1 MQKYRIRLKKY
12 GSLDFYYAILRKDW
26 KRSTIFGDMFL
37 KILAVL
43 VISGHRFIKDSC
55 IVSAS
60 ALTFYSV
67 LSLVPIVALVLGIA
81 KGFGVY
87 SLLEN
92 QLHQQT
98 FTNPEI
104 VDFVLQFANQAL
116 ENTQGG
122 LITGIGIVFLLWAV
136 IKVLGNTELAM
147 NQIWGVVR
155 GRSVTKKFTDYLS
168 IMFIAP
174 IFVVL
179 ISSINVFLTSNLQ
192 TIAMEDGFLSYA
204 SSLIITLLNFLP
216 FILVWMLF
224 IFLYMFMPTTR
235 VRFKYALLAGI
246 VAGSVYQVVQWFYI
260 RFQIGVS
267 SYNAI
272 YGSLAALPLLLVWLQ
287 LSWSIVLWGTELCYI
302 MKNRHFMFRD
312 VMDKE
317 SRWIDNIDLS
327 LQVLTYISKE
337 YIQNNGVPT
346 LEKISAE
353 LCMSTSKLQVVLQQ
367 LTDKGILAETGKE
380 DDRSYLPVID
390 LYQLSWAE
398 VIIRLSNIGDRNE
411 DEWEKRFVKAIYQ
424 EFGEEKFAY
433 PNQNQ

>member
-168 IMFIAP
+168 IMFVAP

-411 DEWEKRFVKAIYQ
+411 DEWEKRFIKAIYQ

-433 PNQNQ
+433 PKRNQ

>member
-1 MQKYRIRLKKY
+1 MQKYKIRLKKY
-12 GSLDFYYAILRKDW
+12 GSLDFYYAVIRKDW
-26 KRSTIFGDMFL
+26 KKSTILGDIFL

-43 VISGHRFIKDSC
+43 VISLHRFVKDSC
-55 IVSAS
+55 IISAS

-67 LSLVPIVALVLGIA
+67 LSFVPIVALALGIA

-87 SLLEN
+87 TLLED

-98 FTNPEI
+98 LTNPEI

-136 IKVLGNTELAM
+136 IRVLGNTELAM
-147 NQIWGVVR
+147 NQIWGVVK

-174 IFVVL
+174 IFIIL

-235 VRFKYALLAGI
+235 VQFKYALVAGI
-246 VAGSVYQVVQWFYI
+246 VAGSVYQIVQWFYI

-302 MKNRHFMFRD
+302 IKNRHFMFRD

-317 SRWIDNIDLS
+317 SRWIDNVEIS
-327 LQVLTYISKE
+327 LRVLTYISRI
-337 YIQNNGVPT
+337 YIQNHNIPT
-346 LEKISAE
+346 LGMICEE

-367 LTDKGILAETGKE
+367 LIDKGILAETGK
-380 DDRSYLPVID
+380 DDDHTYLPAID

-398 VIIRLSNIGDRNE
+398 VIIRLSNVGKREE

-424 EFGEEKFAY
+424 EFGDEKFA
-433 PNQNQ
+433 

>member
-1 MQKYRIRLKKY
+1 MKKYRIRLKKY
-12 GSLDFYYAILRKDW
+12 GSLDFYYAVLRKDW
-26 KRSTIFGDMFL
+26 KKSTIFGDIFL

-60 ALTFYSV
+60 ALTFYSI

-87 SLLEN
+87 ALLEE

-174 IFVVL
+174 IFVIL

-192 TIAMEDGFLSYA
+192 NVAMEDGFLSYA

-246 VAGSVYQVVQWFYI
+246 VAGSVYQIVQWFYI

-302 MKNRHFMFRD
+302 MKNRHFMFRE

-317 SRWIDNIDLS
+317 NRWIDNVDLS
-327 LQVLTYISKE
+327 LQVLSYISKV
-337 YIQNNGVPT
+337 YTRNKGVPT
-346 LEKISAE
+346 LGMISTE
-353 LCMSTSKLQVVLQQ
+353 LRMGTSKLQVVLQQ
-367 LTDKGILAETGKE
+367 LIDKGILTEVGKE
-380 DDRSYLPVID
+380 EDYSYLPLID

-398 VIIRLSNIGDRNE
+398 VIIRLSNIGNRNE

-424 EFGEEKFAY
+424 EFGEEKFACSE
-433 PNQNQ
+433 QNQ

>member
-1 MQKYRIRLKKY
+1 MQKYKIRLKKY
-12 GSLDFYYAILRKDW
+12 GSLDFYYAVIRKDW
-26 KRSTIFGDMFL
+26 KKSTILGDIFL

-43 VISGHRFIKDSC
+43 VISVHRFVKDSC
-55 IVSAS
+55 IISAS

-67 LSLVPIVALVLGIA
+67 LSFVPIVALALGIA

-87 SLLEN
+87 TLLEE

-98 FTNPEI
+98 LTNPEI

-136 IKVLGNTELAM
+136 IRVLGNTELAM
-147 NQIWGVVR
+147 NQIWGVVK

-174 IFVVL
+174 IFIIL

-235 VRFKYALLAGI
+235 VQFKYALVAGI
-246 VAGSVYQVVQWFYI
+246 VAGSVYQIVQWFYI

-302 MKNRHFMFRD
+302 IKNRHFMFRD

-317 SRWIDNIDLS
+317 SRWIDNVEIS
-327 LQVLTYISKE
+327 LRILTYISRI
-337 YIQNNGVPT
+337 YIQNHNIPT
-346 LEKISAE
+346 LGMICEE
-353 LCMSTSKLQVVLQQ
+353 LRMSTSKLQVVLQQ
-367 LTDKGILAETGKE
+367 LIDKGILAETGK
-380 DDRSYLPVID
+380 DDDHTYLPAID

-398 VIIRLSNIGDRNE
+398 VIIRLSNVGKRGE

-424 EFGEEKFAY
+424 EFGDEKFA
-433 PNQNQ
+433 

>member
-1 MQKYRIRLKKY
+1 
-12 GSLDFYYAILRKDW
+12 
-26 KRSTIFGDMFL
+26 
-37 KILAVL
+37 
-43 VISGHRFIKDSC
+43 
-55 IVSAS
+55 
-60 ALTFYSV
+60 
-67 LSLVPIVALVLGIA
+67 
-81 KGFGVY
+81 
-87 SLLEN
+87 
-92 QLHQQT
+92 
-98 FTNPEI
+98 
-104 VDFVLQFANQAL
+104 
-116 ENTQGG
+116 
-122 LITGIGIVFLLWAV
+122 
-136 IKVLGNTELAM
+136 M

-353 LCMSTSKLQVVLQQ
+353 LSMSTSKLQVVLQQ

-433 PNQNQ
+433 PKRNQ

>member
-179 ISSINVFLTSNLQ
+179 ISSINVFLTSNIQ

-433 PNQNQ
+433 PKRNQ

>member
-1 MQKYRIRLKKY
+1 MQKYKIRLKKY
-12 GSLDFYYAILRKDW
+12 GSLDFYYAVIRKDW
-26 KRSTIFGDMFL
+26 KKSTILGDIFL

-43 VISGHRFIKDSC
+43 VISVHRFVKDSC
-55 IVSAS
+55 IISAS

-67 LSLVPIVALVLGIA
+67 LSFVPIVALALGIA

-87 SLLEN
+87 TLLEE

-98 FTNPEI
+98 LTNPEI

-116 ENTQGG
+116 ENTQSG

-136 IKVLGNTELAM
+136 IRVLGNTELAM
-147 NQIWGVVR
+147 NQIWGVVK

-174 IFVVL
+174 IFIIL

-235 VRFKYALLAGI
+235 VQFKYALVAGI
-246 VAGSVYQVVQWFYI
+246 VAGSVYQIVQWFYI

-302 MKNRHFMFRD
+302 IKNRHFMFRD

-317 SRWIDNIDLS
+317 SRWIDNVEIS
-327 LQVLTYISKE
+327 LRILTYISRI
-337 YIQNNGVPT
+337 YIQNHNIPT
-346 LEKISAE
+346 LGMICEE
-353 LCMSTSKLQVVLQQ
+353 LRMSTSKLQVVLQQ
-367 LTDKGILAETGKE
+367 LIDKGILAETGK
-380 DDRSYLPVID
+380 DDDHTYLPAID

-398 VIIRLSNIGDRNE
+398 VIIRLSNVGKRGE

-424 EFGEEKFAY
+424 EFGDEKFA
-433 PNQNQ
+433 

>member
-224 IFLYMFMPTTR
+224 IFLYMLMPTTR

-353 LCMSTSKLQVVLQQ
+353 LSMSTSKLQVVLQQ

-433 PNQNQ
+433 PKRNQ

>member
-367 LTDKGILAETGKE
+367 LTNKGILAETGKE

-433 PNQNQ
+433 PKRNQ

>member
-1 MQKYRIRLKKY
+1 
-12 GSLDFYYAILRKDW
+12 
-26 KRSTIFGDMFL
+26 MFL

-411 DEWEKRFVKAIYQ
+411 DEWENVL
-424 EFGEEKFAY
+424 
-433 PNQNQ
+433 

>member
-380 DDRSYLPVID
+380 DDHSYLPVID

-411 DEWEKRFVKAIYQ
+411 DEWEKRFIKAIYQ

-433 PNQNQ
+433 PKRNQ

>member
-147 NQIWGVVR
+147 HQIWGVVR

-353 LCMSTSKLQVVLQQ
+353 LSMSTSKLQVVLQQ

-433 PNQNQ
+433 PKRNQ

>member
-1 MQKYRIRLKKY
+1 MQKYKIRLKKY
-12 GSLDFYYAILRKDW
+12 GSLDFYYAVIRKDW
-26 KRSTIFGDMFL
+26 KKSTILGDIFL

-43 VISGHRFIKDSC
+43 VISVHRFVKNSC
-55 IVSAS
+55 IISAS

-67 LSLVPIVALVLGIA
+67 LSFVPIVALALGIA

-87 SLLEN
+87 TLLED

-98 FTNPEI
+98 LTNPEI

-136 IKVLGNTELAM
+136 IRVLGNTELAM
-147 NQIWGVVR
+147 NQIWGVVK

-174 IFVVL
+174 IFIIL

-235 VRFKYALLAGI
+235 VQFKYALVAGI
-246 VAGSVYQVVQWFYI
+246 VAGSVYQIVQWFYI

-302 MKNRHFMFRD
+302 IKNRHFMFRD

-317 SRWIDNIDLS
+317 SRWIDNVEIS
-327 LQVLTYISKE
+327 LRILTYISRI
-337 YIQNNGVPT
+337 YIQNHNIPT
-346 LEKISAE
+346 LGMICDE
-353 LCMSTSKLQVVLQQ
+353 LRMSTSKLQVVLQQ
-367 LTDKGILAETGKE
+367 LIDKGILAETGK
-380 DDRSYLPVID
+380 DDDHTYLPAID

-398 VIIRLSNIGDRNE
+398 VIIRLSNVGKRGE

-424 EFGEEKFAY
+424 EFGDEKFA
-433 PNQNQ
+433 

>member
-1 MQKYRIRLKKY
+1 MKKYRIRLKKY
-12 GSLDFYYAILRKDW
+12 GSLDFYYAVLRKDW
-26 KRSTIFGDMFL
+26 KKSTIFGDIFL

-60 ALTFYSV
+60 ALTFYSI

-87 SLLEN
+87 ALLEE

-174 IFVVL
+174 IFVIL

-192 TIAMEDGFLSYA
+192 NVAMEDGFLSYA

-246 VAGSVYQVVQWFYI
+246 VAGSVYQIVQWFYI

-302 MKNRHFMFRD
+302 MKNRHFMFRE

-317 SRWIDNIDLS
+317 NRWIDNVDLS
-327 LQVLTYISKE
+327 LQVLSYISKV
-337 YIQNNGVPT
+337 YTQNKGVPT
-346 LEKISAE
+346 LGMISTE
-353 LCMSTSKLQVVLQQ
+353 LRMGTSKLQVVLQQ
-367 LTDKGILAETGKE
+367 LIDKGILTEVGKE
-380 DDRSYLPVID
+380 EDYSYLPLID

-398 VIIRLSNIGDRNE
+398 VIIRLSNIGNRNE

-424 EFGEEKFAY
+424 EFGEEKFACSE
-433 PNQNQ
+433 QNQ

>member
-433 PNQNQ
+433 PKRNQ

>member
-317 SRWIDNIDLS
+317 SRYRASDPPL
-327 LQVLTYISKE
+327 
-337 YIQNNGVPT
+337 
-346 LEKISAE
+346 
-353 LCMSTSKLQVVLQQ
+353 
-367 LTDKGILAETGKE
+367 
-380 DDRSYLPVID
+380 
-390 LYQLSWAE
+390 
-398 VIIRLSNIGDRNE
+398 
-411 DEWEKRFVKAIYQ
+411 
-424 EFGEEKFAY
+424 
-433 PNQNQ
+433 

>member
-433 PNQNQ
+433 PKQTQ

>member
-1 MQKYRIRLKKY
+1 MQKYKIRLKKY
-12 GSLDFYYAILRKDW
+12 GSLDFYYAVIRKDW
-26 KRSTIFGDMFL
+26 KKSTILGDIFL

-43 VISGHRFIKDSC
+43 VISLHRFVKDSC
-55 IVSAS
+55 IISAS

-67 LSLVPIVALVLGIA
+67 LSFVPIVALALGIA

-87 SLLEN
+87 TLLED

-98 FTNPEI
+98 LTNPEI

-136 IKVLGNTELAM
+136 IRVLGNTELAM
-147 NQIWGVVR
+147 NQIWGVVK

-174 IFVVL
+174 IFIIL

-235 VRFKYALLAGI
+235 VQFKYALVAGI
-246 VAGSVYQVVQWFYI
+246 VAGSVYQIVQWFYI

-302 MKNRHFMFRD
+302 IKNRHFMFRD

-317 SRWIDNIDLS
+317 SRWIDNVEIS
-327 LQVLTYISKE
+327 LRILTYISRI
-337 YIQNNGVPT
+337 YIQNHNIPT
-346 LEKISAE
+346 LGMICDE

-367 LTDKGILAETGKE
+367 LIDKGILAETGK
-380 DDRSYLPVID
+380 DDDHTYLPAID

-398 VIIRLSNIGDRNE
+398 VIIRLSNVGKGGE

-424 EFGEEKFAY
+424 EFGDEKFA
-433 PNQNQ
+433 

>member
-1 MQKYRIRLKKY
+1 MQKYKIRLKKY
-12 GSLDFYYAILRKDW
+12 GSLDFYYAVIRKDW
-26 KRSTIFGDMFL
+26 KKSTILGDIFL

-43 VISGHRFIKDSC
+43 VISVHRFVKDSC
-55 IVSAS
+55 IISAS

-67 LSLVPIVALVLGIA
+67 LSFVPIVALALGIA

-87 SLLEN
+87 TLLED

-98 FTNPEI
+98 LTNPEI

-136 IKVLGNTELAM
+136 IRVLGNTELAM
-147 NQIWGVVR
+147 NQIWGVVK

-174 IFVVL
+174 IFIIL

-204 SSLIITLLNFLP
+204 SSLTITLLNFLP

-224 IFLYMFMPTTR
+224 VFLYMFMPTTR
-235 VRFKYALLAGI
+235 VQFKYALIAGI
-246 VAGSVYQVVQWFYI
+246 VAGSVYQIVQWFYI

-302 MKNRHFMFRD
+302 IKNRHFMFRD

-317 SRWIDNIDLS
+317 SRWIDNVEIS
-327 LQVLTYISKE
+327 LRILIYISRI
-337 YIQNNGVPT
+337 YIQDHSVPT
-346 LEKISAE
+346 LGMICEE
-353 LCMSTSKLQVVLQQ
+353 LRMSTSKLQVVLQQ
-367 LTDKGILAETGKE
+367 LIDKGILAETGK
-380 DDRSYLPVID
+380 DDDHTYLPVID

-398 VIIRLSNIGDRNE
+398 VIIRLSNVGKRGE

-424 EFGEEKFAY
+424 EFGDEKFA
-433 PNQNQ
+433 

>member
-380 DDRSYLPVID
+380 DDRSSLPVID

-411 DEWEKRFVKAIYQ
+411 DEWEKRFIKAIYQ

-433 PNQNQ
+433 PKRNQ

>member
-380 DDRSYLPVID
+380 DDRSYLPVFD

-433 PNQNQ
+433 PKRNQ

>member
-136 IKVLGNTELAM
+136 IKELGNTELAM

-411 DEWEKRFVKAIYQ
+411 DEWEKRFIKAIYQ

-433 PNQNQ
+433 PKRNQ

>member
-1 MQKYRIRLKKY
+1 MKKYRIRLKKY
-12 GSLDFYYAILRKDW
+12 GSLDFYYAVLRKDW
-26 KRSTIFGDMFL
+26 KKSTIFGDIFL

-43 VISGHRFIKDSC
+43 VISGHRFIRDSC

-60 ALTFYSV
+60 ALTFYSI

-87 SLLEN
+87 ALLEE

-174 IFVVL
+174 IFVIL

-192 TIAMEDGFLSYA
+192 NVAMEDGFLSYA

-246 VAGSVYQVVQWFYI
+246 VAGSVYQIVQWFYI

-302 MKNRHFMFRD
+302 MKNRHFMFRE

-317 SRWIDNIDLS
+317 NRWIDNVDLS
-327 LQVLTYISKE
+327 LQVLSYISKV
-337 YIQNNGVPT
+337 YTQNKGVPT
-346 LEKISAE
+346 LGMISTE
-353 LCMSTSKLQVVLQQ
+353 LRMGTSKLQVVLQQ
-367 LTDKGILAETGKE
+367 LIDKGILTEVGKE
-380 DDRSYLPVID
+380 EDYSYLPLID

-398 VIIRLSNIGDRNE
+398 VIIRLSNIGNRNE

-424 EFGEEKFAY
+424 EFGEEKFACSE
-433 PNQNQ
+433 QNQ

>member
-1 MQKYRIRLKKY
+1 MFRHRL
-12 GSLDFYYAILRKDW
+12 L
-26 KRSTIFGDMFL
+26 
-37 KILAVL
+37 
-43 VISGHRFIKDSC
+43 HFIP
-55 IVSAS
+55 
-60 ALTFYSV
+60 Y
-67 LSLVPIVALVLGIA
+67 VPIVALVLGIA

-433 PNQNQ
+433 PKRNQ

>member
-37 KILAVL
+37 KILAVR

-353 LCMSTSKLQVVLQQ
+353 LSMSTSKLQVVLQQ

-433 PNQNQ
+433 PKRNQ

>member
-43 VISGHRFIKDSC
+43 VISGHPFIKDSC
-55 IVSAS
+55 IVTAS

-411 DEWEKRFVKAIYQ
+411 DEWEKRFIKAIYQ

-433 PNQNQ
+433 PKRNQ

>member
-367 LTDKGILAETGKE
+367 LTDEGILAETGKE

-433 PNQNQ
+433 PKRNQ

>member
-353 LCMSTSKLQVVLQQ
+353 LSMSTSKLQVVLQQ

-433 PNQNQ
+433 PKRNQ

>member
-1 MQKYRIRLKKY
+1 MQKYKIRLKKY
-12 GSLDFYYAILRKDW
+12 GSLDFYYAVIRKDW
-26 KRSTIFGDMFL
+26 KKSTILGDIFL

-43 VISGHRFIKDSC
+43 VISVHRFVKDSC
-55 IVSAS
+55 IISAS

-67 LSLVPIVALVLGIA
+67 LSFVPIVALALGIA

-87 SLLEN
+87 TLLEE

-98 FTNPEI
+98 LTNPEI

-136 IKVLGNTELAM
+136 IRVLGNTELAM
-147 NQIWGVVR
+147 NQIWGVVK

-174 IFVVL
+174 IFIIL

-235 VRFKYALLAGI
+235 VQFKYALVAGI
-246 VAGSVYQVVQWFYI
+246 VAGSVYQIVQWFYI

-302 MKNRHFMFRD
+302 IKNRHFMFRD

-317 SRWIDNIDLS
+317 SRWIDNVEIS
-327 LQVLTYISKE
+327 LRVLTYISRI
-337 YIQNNGVPT
+337 YIQNHNIPT
-346 LEKISAE
+346 LGMICEG
-353 LCMSTSKLQVVLQQ
+353 LRMSTSKLQVVLQQ
-367 LTDKGILAETGKE
+367 LIDKGILAETGK
-380 DDRSYLPVID
+380 DDDHTYLPAID

-398 VIIRLSNIGDRNE
+398 VIIRLSNVGKRGE

-424 EFGEEKFAY
+424 EFGDEKFA
-433 PNQNQ
+433 

>member
-1 MQKYRIRLKKY
+1 MKKYRIRLKKY
-12 GSLDFYYAILRKDW
+12 GSLDFYYAVLRKDW
-26 KRSTIFGDMFL
+26 KKSTIFGDIFL

-43 VISGHRFIKDSC
+43 VISGHRFIRDSC

-60 ALTFYSV
+60 ALTFYSI

-87 SLLEN
+87 ALLEE

-174 IFVVL
+174 IFVIL

-192 TIAMEDGFLSYA
+192 NVAMEDGFLSYA

-246 VAGSVYQVVQWFYI
+246 VAGSVYQIVQWFYI

-302 MKNRHFMFRD
+302 MKNRHFMFRE

-317 SRWIDNIDLS
+317 NRWIDNVDLS
-327 LQVLTYISKE
+327 LQVLSYISKV
-337 YIQNNGVPT
+337 YTQNKGVPT
-346 LEKISAE
+346 LGMISTE
-353 LCMSTSKLQVVLQQ
+353 LRMGASKLQVVLQQ
-367 LTDKGILAETGKE
+367 LIDKGILTEVGKE
-380 DDRSYLPVID
+380 EDYSYLPLID

-398 VIIRLSNIGDRNE
+398 VIIRLSNIGNRNE

-424 EFGEEKFAY
+424 EFGEEKFACSE
-433 PNQNQ
+433 QNQ

>member
-411 DEWEKRFVKAIYQ
+411 DEWEKRFIKAIYQ

-433 PNQNQ
+433 PKRNQ

>member
-353 LCMSTSKLQVVLQQ
+353 LCMSTSKLQVLLQQ

-411 DEWEKRFVKAIYQ
+411 DEWEKRFIKAIYQ

-433 PNQNQ
+433 PKRNQ

>member
-55 IVSAS
+55 IVTAS

-433 PNQNQ
+433 PKRNQ

>member
-155 GRSVTKKFTDYLS
+155 GRSVTKKFT
-168 IMFIAP
+168 
-174 IFVVL
+174 
-179 ISSINVFLTSNLQ
+179 
-192 TIAMEDGFLSYA
+192 
-204 SSLIITLLNFLP
+204 
-216 FILVWMLF
+216 W
-224 IFLYMFMPTTR
+224 R
-235 VRFKYALLAGI
+235 VTHLKP
-246 VAGSVYQVVQWFYI
+246 VQ
-260 RFQIGVS
+260 
-267 SYNAI
+267 
-272 YGSLAALPLLLVWLQ
+272 
-287 LSWSIVLWGTELCYI
+287 
-302 MKNRHFMFRD
+302 
-312 VMDKE
+312 
-317 SRWIDNIDLS
+317 
-327 LQVLTYISKE
+327 
-337 YIQNNGVPT
+337 
-346 LEKISAE
+346 
-353 LCMSTSKLQVVLQQ
+353 
-367 LTDKGILAETGKE
+367 
-380 DDRSYLPVID
+380 
-390 LYQLSWAE
+390 
-398 VIIRLSNIGDRNE
+398 
-411 DEWEKRFVKAIYQ
+411 
-424 EFGEEKFAY
+424 
-433 PNQNQ
+433 

>member
-147 NQIWGVVR
+147 TQIWGVVR

-411 DEWEKRFVKAIYQ
+411 DEWEKRFIKAIYQ

-433 PNQNQ
+433 PKRNQ

>member
-179 ISSINVFLTSNLQ
+179 ISSINGFLTSNLQ

-411 DEWEKRFVKAIYQ
+411 DEWEKRFIKAIYQ

-433 PNQNQ
+433 PKRNQ

>member
-1 MQKYRIRLKKY
+1 MQKYKIRLKKY
-12 GSLDFYYAILRKDW
+12 GSLDFYYAVIRKDW
-26 KRSTIFGDMFL
+26 KKSTILGDIFL

-43 VISGHRFIKDSC
+43 VISVHRFVKDSC
-55 IVSAS
+55 IISAS

-67 LSLVPIVALVLGIA
+67 LSFVPIVALALGIA

-87 SLLEN
+87 TLLEE

-98 FTNPEI
+98 LTNPEI

-136 IKVLGNTELAM
+136 IRVLGNTELAM
-147 NQIWGVVR
+147 NQIWGVVK

-174 IFVVL
+174 IFIIL

-235 VRFKYALLAGI
+235 VQFKYALVAGI
-246 VAGSVYQVVQWFYI
+246 VAGSVYQIVQWFYI

-302 MKNRHFMFRD
+302 IKNRHFMFRD

-317 SRWIDNIDLS
+317 SRWIDNVEIS
-327 LQVLTYISKE
+327 LRILTYISRI
-337 YIQNNGVPT
+337 YIQNHNIPT
-346 LEKISAE
+346 LGMICDE
-353 LCMSTSKLQVVLQQ
+353 LRMSTSKLQVVLQQ
-367 LTDKGILAETGKE
+367 LIDKGILAETGK
-380 DDRSYLPVID
+380 DDDHTYLPAID

-398 VIIRLSNIGDRNE
+398 VIIRLSNVGKRGE

-424 EFGEEKFAY
+424 EFGDEKFA
-433 PNQNQ
+433 